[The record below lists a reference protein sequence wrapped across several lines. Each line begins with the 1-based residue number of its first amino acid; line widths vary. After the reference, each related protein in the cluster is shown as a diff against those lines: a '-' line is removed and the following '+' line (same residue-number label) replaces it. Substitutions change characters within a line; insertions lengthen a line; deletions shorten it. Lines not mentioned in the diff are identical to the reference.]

1 MDVLNE
7 LSACLALV
15 RPAGMTE
22 DMATEWLAVAAS
34 TLTGLSE
41 HELDKGFRKAR
52 LECSHHSQIV
62 PTVMKAN
69 AEAIAYR
76 KQMDALR
83 WDRPAH
89 RDTPSLGYSGAKQI
103 GQVKA
108 LQHIEVSDD

>member
-41 HELDKGFRKAR
+41 YELAKGFRQAR

-69 AEAIAYR
+69 AEAIEYR
-76 KQMDALR
+76 RKADALM
-83 WDRPAH
+83 WDRPSA
-89 RDTPSLGYSGAKQI
+89 RNSIGYNGAKQI

-108 LQHIEVSDD
+108 LQHIEVEGD

>member
-41 HELDKGFRKAR
+41 YELAKGFRQAR

-76 KQMDALR
+76 KQMDALC
-83 WDRPAH
+83 WDRPTHTQAI
-89 RDTPSLGYSGAKQI
+89 GYSGAKQI